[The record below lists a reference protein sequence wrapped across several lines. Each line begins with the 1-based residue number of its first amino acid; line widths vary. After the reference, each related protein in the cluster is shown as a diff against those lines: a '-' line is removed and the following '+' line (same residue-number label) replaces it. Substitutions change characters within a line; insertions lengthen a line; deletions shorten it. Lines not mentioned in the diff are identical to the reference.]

1 MATVD
6 NLLLKTSA
14 QGMVARTAKLQQMKR
29 RDSNNAICDDLTGW
43 PQGEAV
49 AISIYQVDSKGVPDE
64 NSITDWV
71 AEVNNNTLINMKLT
85 GGVDRDYD
93 SLNTV
98 VAVNFTSEWANRL
111 VSALLKILNQ
121 DGTLKEIDG
130 SKIKDNSI
138 DGSKIKPRSVKPEHL
153 TRPYPPIITLGRS
166 NLANVIIGANYVTAA
181 PIPWLA
187 IDANEHFELIDGSKL
202 KLKTDCSKVKISLA
216 VNTDIP
222 EGNALQVRF
231 SIVDPTK
238 PAGSQ
243 VLQTIV
249 ADTGKTSGMCSIIIP
264 TACVD
269 VKKGYYIEASL
280 AGTFGGTY
288 AIRPARSFL
297 TCEIVN

>member
-1 MATVD
+1 MAIID
-6 NLLLKTSA
+6 HLLLKTSA

-130 SKIKDNSI
+130 SKIKDSSL
-138 DGSKIKPRSVKPEHL
+138 DGSKIKPSSVKPGHFDKLVWHDVNYENDFSALDSGGYQVPQYSKDVFGIVRLRGIAKHSQSNV
-153 TRPYPPIITLGRS
+153 TERIIFRLPVGFR
-166 NLANVIIGANYVTAA
+166 
-181 PIPWLA
+181 
-187 IDANEHFELIDGSKL
+187 
-202 KLKTDCSKVKISLA
+202 
-216 VNTDIP
+216 
-222 EGNALQVRF
+222 
-231 SIVDPTK
+231 
-238 PAGSQ
+238 PAGAEIFATPNASS
-243 VLQTIV
+243 VGRVNINPDGGVTL
-249 ADTGKTSGMCSIIIP
+249 
-264 TACVD
+264 
-269 VKKGYYIEASL
+269 ASL
-280 AGTFGGTY
+280 HNPSSSYVSLSG
-288 AIRPARSFL
+288 ISFQAA
-297 TCEIVN
+297 